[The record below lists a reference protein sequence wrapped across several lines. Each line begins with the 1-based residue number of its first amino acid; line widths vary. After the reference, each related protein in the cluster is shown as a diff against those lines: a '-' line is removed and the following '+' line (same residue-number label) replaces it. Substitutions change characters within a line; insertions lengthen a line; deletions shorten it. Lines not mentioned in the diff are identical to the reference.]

1 MKRIYGNEK
10 THLELTE
17 KAYQIYSNTDPLR
30 IVEEEYEDENGD
42 KKYRYFIAAYFGDK
56 AMTEVELNAFLE
68 YMADETGK

>member
-30 IVEEEYEDENGD
+30 IFEEEYEDENGD

-56 AMTEVELNAFLE
+56 PMTEVELNAFLE
-68 YMADETGK
+68 EIADEIGE